1 MALGRKEG
9 TNVGIELGTNDG
21 TAVGTSVGL
30 NVGRK
35 VGMRVGCE
43 VGAKEGNGVGKLVGS
58 NVGGLV
64 GANVGTSVGSSVGT
78 GVGGRVY
85 STTIVLDDV
94 VVAFKFGEAFWK
106 SVALVP
112 FCLFAS
118 AVKLFAKLPLSTEAA
133 NVPDSDVAT
142 SSAVPL

>member
-1 MALGRKEG
+1 MEGRIVG
-9 TNVGIELGTNDG
+9 CDDGSGVGILVGEGL
-21 TAVGTSVGL
+21 GTSVGSGDGCGEGTCVGCGL
-30 NVGRK
+30 GTSVGRGVE
-35 VGMRVGCE
+35 VGME
-43 VGAKEGNGVGKLVGS
+43 
-58 NVGGLV
+58 V
-64 GANVGTSVGSSVGT
+64 GANVGRLVGSSVGT

-85 STTIVLDDV
+85 STMIVEADV
-94 VVAFKFGEAFWK
+94 FVAFKSGEAFWK

-133 NVPDSDVAT
+133 NVPDSDVAM